1 MAAAQVV
8 ETLVIV
14 SNSPIQDSGTLTC
27 MIIYATFLSTYIIF
41 HHILT
46 PYTPPL

>member
-14 SNSPIQDSGTLTC
+14 SNSPIQDSGTHLHDHLC
-27 MIIYATFLSTYIIF
+27 YLLIKLHYI
-41 HHILT
+41 
-46 PYTPPL
+46 